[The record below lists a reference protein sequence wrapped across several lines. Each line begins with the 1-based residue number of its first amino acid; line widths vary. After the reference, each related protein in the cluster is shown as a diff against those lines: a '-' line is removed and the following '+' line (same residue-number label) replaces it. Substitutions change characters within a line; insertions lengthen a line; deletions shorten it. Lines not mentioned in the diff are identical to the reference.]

1 MSTPG
6 ARRSWCQMH
15 KIGLI
20 ASKSALTLLFVS
32 KVMPAAA
39 VTADLSQYRAIQ
51 FGTDLPAVAKQ
62 VGASASD
69 AKVIHSRPALL
80 QELEWRPRGL
90 GPSPS
95 PQAESVDRVVFSFY
109 NGELYRIVINY
120 DRYEIE
126 GLTAEDMVNAISV
139 TYGAARPTVP
149 VKAAQDR
156 YGDQQDA
163 IARWQDPQYCF
174 DLIRSAYGRG
184 FSLIGVMT
192 KLDSPAQAAMLEA
205 KRLDDLEA
213 PQREAVRV
221 ASEQEAARDKL
232 EKARLLNKPRFRP

>member
-1 MSTPG
+1 ML
-6 ARRSWCQMH
+6 

-32 KVMPAAA
+32 AVMSAATL
-39 VTADLSQYRAIQ
+39 TADLAQYRGIQ

-62 VGASASD
+62 VGASASE

-80 QELEWRPRGL
+80 QELDWRPRGL

-95 PQAESVDRVVFSFY
+95 PQAESVDKVIFSFY

-126 GLTAEDMVNAISV
+126 GLTAEDIINAISV
-139 TYGAARPTVP
+139 TYGAAARPAAP

-156 YGDQQDA
+156 YGDQEDV

-174 DLIRSAYGRG
+174 DLIRSSYGRG
-184 FSLIGVMT
+184 FSLVGVMT

-205 KRLDDLEA
+205 VRLDAQEA
-213 PQREAVRV
+213 PQREAARV

-232 EKARLLNKPRFRP
+232 EKARLVNKPRFRP

>member
-1 MSTPG
+1 ML
-6 ARRSWCQMH
+6 

-32 KVMPAAA
+32 GVMSAAT
-39 VTADLSQYRAIQ
+39 VTADLTQYRGIQ

-62 VGASASD
+62 VGASASE

-80 QELEWRPRGL
+80 QELDWRPRGL

-95 PQAESVDRVVFSFY
+95 PQAESVDKVIFSFY

-126 GLTAEDMVNAISV
+126 GLTAEDIINAISV
-139 TYGAARPTVP
+139 TYGTAARPAAP

-156 YGDQQDA
+156 YGDQEDV

-174 DLIRSAYGRG
+174 DLIRSSYGRG
-184 FSLIGVMT
+184 FSLVGVMT

-205 KRLDDLEA
+205 VRLDAQEA
-213 PQREAVRV
+213 PQREAARV

-232 EKARLLNKPRFRP
+232 EKARLVNKPRFRP

>member
-1 MSTPG
+1 ML
-6 ARRSWCQMH
+6 

-32 KVMPAAA
+32 GVMSAATL
-39 VTADLSQYRAIQ
+39 TADLAQYRGIQ

-62 VGASASD
+62 VGASASE

-80 QELEWRPRGL
+80 QELDWRPRGL

-95 PQAESVDRVVFSFY
+95 PQAESVDKVIFSFY

-126 GLTAEDMVNAISV
+126 GLTAEDIINAISV
-139 TYGAARPTVP
+139 TYGAAARPAAP
-149 VKAAQDR
+149 VKAARDR
-156 YGDQQDA
+156 YGDQEDV

-174 DLIRSAYGRG
+174 DLIRSSYGRG

-205 KRLDDLEA
+205 VRLDAQEA
-213 PQREAVRV
+213 PQREAARV

-232 EKARLLNKPRFRP
+232 EKARLVNKPRFRP

>member
-1 MSTPG
+1 
-6 ARRSWCQMH
+6 MH
-15 KIGLI
+15 KIGLV
-20 ASKSALTLLFVS
+20 ASKSALTLLFVCG
-32 KVMPAAA
+32 VMSAAA
-39 VTADLSQYRAIQ
+39 MGADLSQYRDIQ
-51 FGTDLPAVAKQ
+51 FGTDLSAVAKQ

-69 AKVIHSRPALL
+69 AKVIHSRPALI
-80 QELEWRPRGL
+80 QELAWSPRGL
-90 GPSPS
+90 GTSPP
-95 PQAESVDRVVFSFY
+95 PQAESVDKVIFSFY

-126 GLTAEDMVNAISV
+126 GLTAEDMIDAISV
-139 TYGAARPTVP
+139 TYGTAAKLAAP

-156 YGDQQDA
+156 YGDQEDV

-174 DLIRSAYGRG
+174 DLIRSSYGRG

-205 KRLDDLEA
+205 ARLDALEA
-213 PQREAVRV
+213 PQREAARV

-232 EKARLLNKPRFRP
+232 EKARLVNKPRFRP

>member
-1 MSTPG
+1 ML
-6 ARRSWCQMH
+6 

-32 KVMPAAA
+32 GVMSAAT
-39 VTADLSQYRAIQ
+39 VTADLTQYRGIQ

-62 VGASASD
+62 VGASASE

-80 QELEWRPRGL
+80 QELDWRPRGL

-95 PQAESVDRVVFSFY
+95 PQAESVDKVIFSFY

-126 GLTAEDMVNAISV
+126 GLTAEDMINAISV
-139 TYGAARPTVP
+139 TYGTAARPAAP

-156 YGDQQDA
+156 YGDQEDV

-174 DLIRSAYGRG
+174 DLIRSSYGRG
-184 FSLIGVMT
+184 FSVIGVMT
-192 KLDSPAQAAMLEA
+192 KLDSPAQAATLEA
-205 KRLDDLEA
+205 KRLDAQEA
-213 PQREAVRV
+213 PQRDAARL